1 MGEYMG
7 IQELTSSREEMRLP
21 AMASPQRM
29 PQLPTEILLN
39 IIDSIAPFSDL
50 PEIALPRNHPITK
63 TLVALTY
70 TSRALRPHARR
81 LLYVHCLYV
90 HTENRLRKLLRSIQ
104 ESQQHAEG
112 DLLEYATSLYLRP
125 YPVVGTIADV
135 GITNDVRLLMTALA
149 PRLRRLLVDIPFR
162 SIYPDEDRLGVRPVL
177 RNAFSSLPVLEEFC
191 SVRDELYLELGAS
204 DDPGV
209 WSGWERLKMLVLYNV
224 DVATEKFWKGLYL
237 SKNIE
242 TVVLTRADGL
252 MEVDMK
258 QEWKNQFVGEEVRPL
273 EVLLVNVDAEH
284 TIPLG
289 FERWKKEDKMQVRI
303 LNVPISYYG
312 DEDLIVIC
320 QQWVKRRI
328 LQGVPIAEWS

>member
-1 MGEYMG
+1 MKTHDK
-7 IQELTSSREEMRLP
+7 I
-21 AMASPQRM
+21 

-39 IIDSIAPFSDL
+39 IIDSIAPFADL
-50 PEIALPRNHPITK
+50 PQIALPRNHPITK
-63 TLVALTY
+63 TLIALTY

-81 LLYVHCLYV
+81 LLYTHCLYI
-90 HTENRLRKLLRSIQ
+90 HTDNRLRKLLRSIQ
-104 ESQQHAEG
+104 ESQQHGQG

-125 YPVVGTIADV
+125 YPVDGTIADA
-135 GITNDVRLLMTALA
+135 GISNDVLVLMSALA

-162 SIYPDEDRLGVRPVL
+162 SVYPDEDRLGVRSVL
-177 RNAFSSLPVLEEFC
+177 RTAFSNLPVLEEFC

-204 DDPGV
+204 DEPGV

-224 DVATEKFWKGLYL
+224 DVSTEKFWKGLYL

-242 TVVLTRADGL
+242 TVVLTRCDGL
-252 MEVDMK
+252 NEVDMK
-258 QEWKNQFVGEEVRPL
+258 QEWKNQFDVEEERPL
-273 EVLLVNVDAEH
+273 DVLLVNVDAEH